1 MKEQFLN
8 AGNKE
13 ALQIQ
18 VDEEE
23 FIGIQN
29 VTRGQELKW
38 KIESL

>member
-18 VDEEE
+18 VDEEFNWMVYE
-23 FIGIQN
+23 GIGPG
-29 VTRGQELKW
+29 RGL
-38 KIESL
+38 

>member
-23 FIGIQN
+23 FNWMVYEGIGP
-29 VTRGQELKW
+29 GWGL
-38 KIESL
+38 

>member
-18 VDEEE
+18 ADEEE
-23 FIGIQN
+23 FNWMVYEGIGPE
-29 VTRGQELKW
+29 RGL
-38 KIESL
+38 